1 MNRTTN
7 AIKTTLKGVG
17 LLAGSAVVAAGG
29 WWLYS
34 KLSVEHDVDL
44 PPALDAERKD
54 FVSSSAGRL
63 SYYQDTQASGTP
75 LVLVHS
81 VNAAA
86 SAFEMRPLFE
96 HFRGERPVYA
106 LELPGFGFSER
117 AKRDYTPKLFSEAV
131 LEFLEHIL
139 SERGGESAD
148 VVALSLSSEFTARSA
163 LRAPERFN
171 SLTLISPTGLDER
184 EKGGGN
190 ATFYRVA
197 SRPLWARAFYDLIA
211 TPASIHY
218 FLRGSFVGE
227 VPEDLE
233 RYSYLTSHQPG
244 AEHVPLRFIS
254 GNLFT
259 PQVREHIY
267 ERLSVPTL
275 VLFDRDAFVGFEALP
290 LLLGANKDVQAVRLT
305 PTRGLPH
312 FEAPERTAEVLRE
325 FWRDR
330 VDSRSAQQK
339 PLRTVSSGLAH
350 KQRTILEKAD

>member
-1 MNRTTN
+1 MNRIT
-7 AIKTTLKGVG
+7 KTVLTGAG
-17 LLAGSAVVAAGG
+17 AAAGSAAAATLG
-29 WWLYS
+29 WWLHS
-34 KLSVEHDVDL
+34 KFSVEHKADL

-54 FVSSSAGRL
+54 FVSASAGRL
-63 SYYQDTQASGTP
+63 SYYQDARASGTP
-75 LVLVHS
+75 LVLIHS

-86 SAFEMRPLFE
+86 SAFEMKPLFE
-96 HFRGERPVYA
+96 RFGDERPVYA

-117 AKRDYTPKLFSEAV
+117 TKRDYTPALFAEAV
-131 LEFLEHIL
+131 LEFLEHML
-139 SERGGESAD
+139 SGRGGESAD
-148 VVALSLSSEFTARSA
+148 VVALSLSGEFAARAA

-184 EKGGGN
+184 ARDGGN
-190 ATFYRVA
+190 ETFYRVA

-218 FLRGSFVGE
+218 FLQGSFVGE

-254 GNLFT
+254 GKLFT
-259 PQVREHIY
+259 PQVRAYVY

-275 VLFDRDAFVGFEALP
+275 ALFDQDAFVGFEALP
-290 LLLGANKDVQAVRLT
+290 LLLNANKDVRAVRLT

-312 FEAPERTAEVLRE
+312 FEAPERTAQVLRE
-325 FWRDR
+325 FWRSR
-330 VDSRSAQQK
+330 IDSGTTRRKS
-339 PLRTVSSGLAH
+339 LRTVQSGLAYRRER
-350 KQRTILEKAD
+350 KDVPSKG